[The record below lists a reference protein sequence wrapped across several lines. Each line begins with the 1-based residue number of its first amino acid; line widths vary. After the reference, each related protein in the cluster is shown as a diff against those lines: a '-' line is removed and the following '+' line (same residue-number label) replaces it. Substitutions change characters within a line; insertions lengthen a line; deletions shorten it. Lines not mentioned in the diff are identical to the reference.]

1 MKPGAAAE
9 RGFRQK
15 RSKYG
20 ELENGVPS
28 NVVIFVVETGGRF
41 HVDAMRFVEL
51 VALNCAESRRSEG
64 ETQGQDELARAMR
77 RRVYQAID
85 AELAK
90 SAAHMMAS
98 LLGDL
103 AVVRDHRVRE
113 HEFLSAIR
121 HSYRLWGCVCLCV
134 SLSLQVLLFVSCIDV
149 HNNR

>member
-1 MKPGAAAE
+1 MTEWRVTKAHAAVKPGAAAD

-64 ETQGQDELARAMR
+64 ETQGRDELARAMR

-103 AVVRDHRVRE
+103 AVVRDHHVRQL
-113 HEFLSAIR
+113 EF
-121 HSYRLWGCVCLCV
+121 
-134 SLSLQVLLFVSCIDV
+134 
-149 HNNR
+149 